1 MQGIDDNKFCKY
13 SKLGGLFRWEKAK
26 HTILHRTRFGDFQ
39 KIETTQ
45 WSTIVVGLSNNFV

>member
-45 WSTIVVGLSNNFV
+45 WSTIVVRLSNNFV